1 MAQLDWAA
9 KAAAAAAAAPAAP
22 PKPSAT
28 AGTTADTGDP
38 ASNNRALNMRLVVVN
53 LKTLLMGSFDRLIQ
67 FFEKLDAF
75 REVLIF
81 EMHSHPCVGSLNDL
95 HNRYELGLRPPLL
108 LLLLLLLLGEGQE
121 NEGDVRGR
129 DHR

>member
-38 ASNNRALNMRLVVVN
+38 AS
-53 LKTLLMGSFDRLIQ
+53 KQPGSKYAAGSSKSNFFDQ
-67 FFEKLDAF
+67 KF
-75 REVLIF
+75 
-81 EMHSHPCVGSLNDL
+81 
-95 HNRYELGLRPPLL
+95 
-108 LLLLLLLLGEGQE
+108 
-121 NEGDVRGR
+121 
-129 DHR
+129 

>member
-38 ASNNRALNMRLVVVN
+38 ASNNRAQNMRLVVVN
-53 LKTLLMGSFDRLIQ
+53 PKTLDGKF
-67 FFEKLDAF
+67 
-75 REVLIF
+75 
-81 EMHSHPCVGSLNDL
+81 
-95 HNRYELGLRPPLL
+95 
-108 LLLLLLLLGEGQE
+108 
-121 NEGDVRGR
+121 
-129 DHR
+129 